1 MNLETLRE
9 YCLRKKGSDEA
20 FPFGEGTLVLRV
32 AGKMFA
38 LIAIDSVPL
47 TINLKCEPELA
58 VDLRDR
64 YDAVRPGY
72 HMNKRL
78 WNTVTLDGSI
88 RDLGIL
94 EMVDHSYD
102 EVVKTLKKK
111 DREALAGGEK
121 MEDGR

>member
-1 MNLETLRE
+1 M
-9 YCLRKKGSDEA
+9 
-20 FPFGEGTLVLRV
+20 LRV

-88 RDLGIL
+88 RDREIL